1 MSISII
7 NIKNINFG
15 SVVSS
20 TTLTN
25 TDSTQC
31 KSVYPTSAEVKCS
44 LPSSLVNVKSIKDIS
59 VSGNFNSLTEV
70 VLRIDTDYSVPG
82 NLLPQGQDRLIHLE
96 GALSLSLS
104 GDAIISS
111 DLSSIFSSVRVSGN
125 KVEAL
130 IPPSSCFNLHLS
142 ETITEVIIPFS
153 VTDYGMSLQGLLTA
167 NVVGVNYNEL
177 TPCT

>member
-7 NIKNINFG
+7 NIKISNLDGITG
-15 SVVSS
+15 SSSS
-20 TTLTN
+20 TN
-25 TDSTQC
+25 IDSTQC

-59 VSGNFNSLTEV
+59 VSGSFNGFTEV
-70 VLRIDTDYSVPG
+70 ILKVDTDYSVPG
-82 NLLPQGQDRLIHLE
+82 NFLPQGQGRLIHLE

-130 IPPSSCFNLHLS
+130 IPPSSWGCV
-142 ETITEVIIPFS
+142 E
-153 VTDYGMSLQGLLTA
+153 
-167 NVVGVNYNEL
+167 EL
-177 TPCT
+177 T

>member
-7 NIKNINFG
+7 NIKNVNFG
-15 SVVSS
+15 SIVSS
-20 TTLTN
+20 ATLTN

-82 NLLPQGQDRLIHLE
+82 SYLSNGNVRLTHLE
-96 GALSLSLS
+96 GSIYLKLS
-104 GDAIISS
+104 GNDIAESSLNSVIIPNH
-111 DLSSIFSSVRVSGN
+111 N

-130 IPPSSCFNLHLS
+130 IPPSSCFNLNMQ
-142 ETITEVIIPFS
+142 ETVVSVQIPFS
-153 VTDYGMSLQGLLTA
+153 ATDQGTSLSGMITA
-167 NVVGVNYNEL
+167 NIIEENFDQV
-177 TPCT
+177 TPC